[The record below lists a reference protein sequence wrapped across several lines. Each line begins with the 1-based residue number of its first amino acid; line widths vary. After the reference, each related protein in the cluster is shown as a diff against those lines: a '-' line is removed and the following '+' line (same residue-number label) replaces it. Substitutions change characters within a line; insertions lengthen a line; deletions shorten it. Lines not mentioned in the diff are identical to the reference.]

1 MALRNPVPNH
11 NHAAE
16 YQVSGIP
23 FVTGS
28 TDGELASETVSIKVE
43 FPSVTRWIVVQCTGS
58 AGAKGEAALKFGFT
72 DNGVTTAASGSA
84 LKFFTVADGQKTG
97 RMELKCKE
105 IFLAKSGDTNA
116 GFQVIA
122 GLTGVERKFFP
133 TLTGSVESE
142 LNPLMSGV
150 G

>member
-28 TDGELASETVSIKVE
+28 ASSELTSETDTIKIE
-43 FPSVTRWIVVQCTGS
+43 LPSVSRWIVVQCTGS
-58 AGAKGEAALKFGFT
+58 VGAKGQASLKFGFSHL
-72 DNGVTTAASGSA
+72 GVTSAASGSA
-84 LKFFTVADGQKTG
+84 LRYFSVPDGSTTG
-97 RMELKCKE
+97 RLEVKCKE
-105 IFLAKSGDTNA
+105 IYFAKDGDTNA
-116 GFQVIA
+116 GFQLMA
-122 GLTGVERKFFP
+122 GLTGVESKYFP
-133 TLTGSVESE
+133 TLTGSVDGVE
-142 LNPLMSGV
+142 NPLMAGV